1 MKYKLETDT
10 STFEIQVEPLGLW
23 DLWVDNM
30 PTLTF
35 QTPEEAAKA
44 VYEQQ
49 TGFTTW
55 DLLEKHAA
63 PEGLSGWQVIEE

>member
-1 MKYKLETDT
+1 MKYKLETGV
-10 STFEIQVEPLGLW
+10 SIFEIQQEPLGLW

-44 VYEQQ
+44 VYNQQ
-49 TGFTTW
+49 SGYTTW
-55 DLLEKHAA
+55 DLLEKHDA
-63 PEGLSGWQVIEE
+63 PKDLNGWRAIE